1 MPWQNQSGGNNNN
14 PWGRGSNGGGP
25 RNPWGSGGGGGGG
38 EPPPDLDD
46 LIRKAQA
53 NLKDVLPGNFGSGKI
68 IALLV
73 IVIAGL
79 WFASGFYIIQP
90 AEHAAIQ
97 KFGALDRVQVEPG
110 LHYHL
115 PFPVEQVTKVNVT
128 EIRTIPIGFR
138 EAFTR
143 AGEGKQDIPEESLM
157 LTSDA
162 NIVDLDLVV
171 QWNIK
176 AAENYLFKIVN
187 PEDNIKQIAES
198 AIREVVGQTPMFS
211 IITQERAEV
220 ARRAREIMTK
230 TLDDYQAGVNV
241 TQVLIQAAE
250 VHPDVQ
256 GAFQDVQ
263 SAKQDAI
270 DKQNK
275 AEAYRQDIL
284 PKARGQA
291 TQIINQARGYKE
303 AVTAR
308 ATGDADRFSSIYES
322 YEKNRDVTRERMYIE
337 TMERIFQR
345 ANKTIIDQPDQGSG
359 IVPYLPLNE
368 LNRIRPAAGGSGSG
382 GLKN

>member
-25 RNPWGSGGGGGGG
+25 RNPWGNGGGGGN

-53 NLKDVLPGNFGSGKI
+53 NLKDVLPGNLGGGKI

-73 IVIAGL
+73 LVIAAL
-79 WFASGFYIIQP
+79 WFASGFYIVQP
-90 AEHAAIQ
+90 AEHAVIQ
-97 KFGALDRVQVEPG
+97 KFGAFDRVQVEPG

-115 PFPVEQVTKVNVT
+115 PFPIEQVTKVNVT
-128 EIRTIPIGFR
+128 EIRTAPIGFR
-138 EAFTR
+138 ETITR
-143 AGEGKQDIPEESLM
+143 AGEGKQNIPEESLM

-162 NIVDLDLVV
+162 NIVDLQLVV

-176 AAENYLFKIVN
+176 AAENYIFRIIN
-187 PEDNIKQIAES
+187 PEDNVKQIAES
-198 AIREVVGQTPMFS
+198 AIREVVGQMPMFS

-220 ARRAREIMTK
+220 AKRAREIMTK

-250 VHPDVQ
+250 MHPDVQ

-275 AEAYRQDIL
+275 AEAYREDIL

-291 TQIINQARGYKE
+291 TQILNQARGYKE

-322 YEKNRDVTRERMYIE
+322 YSKSKDVTRERMYIE

-345 ANKTIIDQPDQGSG
+345 ANKTIIDQPGASGSG
-359 IVPYLPLNE
+359 VVPYLPLNE
-368 LNRIRPAAGGSGSG
+368 LKRVRPAAGGSGSS
-382 GLKN
+382 LKN